1 MQPHD
6 DLETAYRTTFREY
19 ASRLDAL
26 QGFMDSGVLDDGRIE
41 TVLFAVEKA
50 RVAHN
55 CARDRL
61 ADELTYQELPRESGA
76 AHEGRVRETARLLW
90 ELAGR
95 PAGTAERDWSRA
107 EQLVQSAIA
116 ADGKVF

>member
-6 DLETAYRTTFREY
+6 NLETAYRTTFREY
-19 ASRLDAL
+19 ASHLGAL
-26 QGFMDSGVLDDGRIE
+26 QRLMDSGASDDGRIE
-41 TVLFAVEKA
+41 TVLFEVQRA
-50 RVAHN
+50 RIAHN

-61 ADELTYQELPRESGA
+61 AHELAYRELPRESGA

-95 PAGTAERDWSRA
+95 PAGTAEHDWSRA
-107 EQLVQSAIA
+107 EQLVQSATA
-116 ADGKVF
+116 AAC